1 LLITNTTILGTDV
14 AQSLHHILTTETA
27 AERTSDCRK
36 AQRNQ
41 GKGLQT
47 DVVMSNHG
55 KITQRSSATFLGDMA
70 KSSRVTKRLST
81 PTLHPNLHYNAG
93 QLHNS
98 AGRLMMLL
106 NSLLLSQ
113 DNAGASRSLHASS
126 SDLAVLPVQVQAIF
140 LLVAKH

>member
-1 LLITNTTILGTDV
+1 
-14 AQSLHHILTTETA
+14 
-27 AERTSDCRK
+27 
-36 AQRNQ
+36 
-41 GKGLQT
+41 
-47 DVVMSNHG
+47 MSNHG

-106 NSLLLSQ
+106 NSLPPGPVSGQ
-113 DNAGASRSLHASS
+113 CRCQQI
-126 SDLAVLPVQVQAIF
+126 LACLQ
-140 LLVAKH
+140 